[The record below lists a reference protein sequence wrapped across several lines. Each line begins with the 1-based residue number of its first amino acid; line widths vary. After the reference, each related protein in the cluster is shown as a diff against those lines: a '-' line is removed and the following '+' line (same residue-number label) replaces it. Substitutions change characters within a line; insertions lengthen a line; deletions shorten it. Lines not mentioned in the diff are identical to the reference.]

1 MNNLRFEDLKA
12 LSVSI
17 ADNTLLEKIAGGTA
31 DDCHDLIPI
40 LDVGVP
46 VDFPLDPNPPYIW
59 HSGG

>member
-31 DDCHDLIPI
+31 DDCHDLIP
-40 LDVGVP
+40 VGPMGPAGPIPTVCDN
-46 VDFPLDPNPPYIW
+46 V
-59 HSGG
+59 